1 MNPIKSVTDFVG
13 IILDRPVKENVVVTY
28 RGHGST
34 DFKLTPSIFRKA
46 ATRENEHILLRELI
60 AAHPEDFDRDTSA
73 LEMLVRMQH
82 FSLPTRLLDV
92 TMNPLV
98 ALYFA
103 CETVKKRVPTSNGKT
118 MQKDM
123 DGHVVMLRVFKRRV
137 RYFDSDTVSCL
148 TNLARLSWAYK
159 SKINT
164 KLELGEFNEST
175 PIKRLLHFIRQEK
188 SGFLD
193 EIEPNDLDSII
204 LVKPKQNNKRILA
217 QAGAF
222 FAFGLDEEIKSD
234 SVDKIKVGHI
244 VIPASVKGDI
254 LKELDKLGINE
265 KTMFP
270 DIERAARYI
279 TGTLSSRDA
288 ATKVLRRSSK

>member
-13 IILDRPVKENVVVTY
+13 IILGWSVTKGAIMTY
-28 RGHGST
+28 RGHGSAE
-34 DFKLTPSIFRKA
+34 FKLTPSIFRRA
-46 ATRENEHILLRELI
+46 ATRQNEHILLRELI
-60 AAHPEDFDRDTSA
+60 AAHPEEFDRDTSA

-103 CETVKKRVPTSNGKT
+103 CETVRKRVPTSNGKT
-118 MQKDM
+118 VMKDM
-123 DGHVVMLRVFKRRV
+123 DGHVVMLRAFNRRV

-148 TNLARLSWAYK
+148 ANLARLSWDYK
-159 SKINT
+159 DKIDTGLNL
-164 KLELGEFNEST
+164 KDFNESK

-188 SGFLD
+188 NGFLD
-193 EIEPNDLDSII
+193 EIEPSDLDSII

-222 FAFGLDEEIKSD
+222 FAFGLDEEIESGSAD
-234 SVDKIKVGHI
+234 GIKVEYI
-244 VIPASVKGDI
+244 VIPADAKGGI
-254 LKELDKLGINE
+254 LNELDKLGINE

-279 TGTLSSRDA
+279 TGTLSASNA
-288 ATKVLRRSSK
+288 ATKVLRRPSK

>member
-13 IILDRPVKENVVVTY
+13 IILGWSVTKVAIMTY
-28 RGHGST
+28 RGHGSAE
-34 DFKLTPSIFRKA
+34 FKLTPSIFRRA
-46 ATRENEHILLRELI
+46 ATRQNEHILLRELI
-60 AAHPEDFDRDTSA
+60 AAHPEEFDRDTSA

-103 CETVKKRVPTSNGKT
+103 CETVRKRVPTSNGKT
-118 MQKDM
+118 VMKDM
-123 DGHVVMLRVFKRRV
+123 DGHVVMLRAFNRRV

-148 TNLARLSWAYK
+148 ANLARLSWDYK
-159 SKINT
+159 DKIDTGLNL
-164 KLELGEFNEST
+164 KDFNESK

-188 SGFLD
+188 NGFLD
-193 EIEPNDLDSII
+193 EIEPSDLDSII

-222 FAFGLDEEIKSD
+222 FAFGLDEEIESGSAD
-234 SVDKIKVGHI
+234 GIKVEYI
-244 VIPASVKGDI
+244 VIPADAKGGI
-254 LKELDKLGINE
+254 LNELDKLGINE

-279 TGTLSSRDA
+279 TGTLSASNA
-288 ATKVLRRSSK
+288 ATKVLRRPSK